1 MILRERR
8 KKYKHFFPFFFF
20 LTEVN
25 NCTVLYSLHKYTC
38 YLPNTIHQVIHALIY
53 QMPVGLS
60 SAKSLLLEQLRKCQK
75 LIRCHFKVCIV
86 EEDDFQEHGLLTEAL
101 HKPTGNLTFCLHKEK
116 SHHHASKLRDQTKQP
131 ETKRG

>member
-1 MILRERR
+1 M
-8 KKYKHFFPFFFF
+8 
-20 LTEVN
+20 
-25 NCTVLYSLHKYTC
+25 
-38 YLPNTIHQVIHALIY
+38 IHQVIHALVY

-60 SAKSLLLEQLRKCQK
+60 SAKSLLLEQLCKYQK
-75 LIRCHFKVCIV
+75 VIRYHFKVCMV

-116 SHHHASKLRDQTKQP
+116 THHHASELRDQTKQS